1 MSLLTNKHGPVF
13 SICVIRLNVND
24 VHETEQLCLE
34 WRDLENAKDKCA
46 EVSVKSLNP
55 SFVLCLVTNSHTH
68 QLRHLISYHQK
79 EQLLKEHKSNKF
91 CAMM

>member
-1 MSLLTNKHGPVF
+1 MDLYLAYV
-13 SICVIRLNVND
+13 LY

-55 SFVLCLVTNSHTH
+55 SFVLCLLTTH
-68 QLRHLISYHQK
+68 
-79 EQLLKEHKSNKF
+79 
-91 CAMM
+91 